1 MAASSPHALSSPR
14 RARLTLA
21 LAICGAGLLASAHA
35 AGPRRADLPISLDAA
50 SSDFDYRNNTLRF
63 RQVRIVQGTVR
74 VEAEEATANG
84 LNFEN
89 SRWEFR
95 GNVHIEVDGGSLAS
109 SEAQVTFVDNQI
121 ATAIIT
127 GSPATFEQKLKES
140 EDIAKGRAGRIEYD
154 FTAGN
159 VRLMEDAFLT
169 DGRNDIHGQTLVYSI
184 RDQRVLAEAGA
195 QGQERVR
202 ITINPRTME
211 EEQQK
216 KNGAE
221 RPQ

>member
-1 MAASSPHALSSPR
+1 MVASFPRVDSVR
-14 RARLTLA
+14 RACLVLVLA
-21 LAICGAGLLASAHA
+21 LGIACSVTAHG
-35 AGPRRADLPISLDAA
+35 AGPRQSDLPISLDAA
-50 SSDFDYRNNTLRF
+50 SSDFDYKNNTLRF
-63 RQVRIVQGTVR
+63 RQVRIVQGTVQ
-74 VEAEEATANG
+74 VEAEEATATG

-95 GNVHIEVDGGSLAS
+95 GNVRIHVEGGSLTS
-109 SEAQVTFVDNQI
+109 NEAEVTFVNNQI
-121 ATAIIT
+121 AKALIT
-127 GSPATFEQKLKES
+127 GTPATFEQKLKDT

-159 VRLMEDAFLT
+159 VQLVEDAYLT

-184 RDQRVLAEAGA
+184 RDQRVLAEASA

-202 ITINPRTME
+202 ITINPRSME
-211 EEQQK
+211 EEK
-216 KNGAE
+216 KPEAD

>member
-1 MAASSPHALSSPR
+1 MCAA
-14 RARLTLA
+14 
-21 LAICGAGLLASAHA
+21 CLLAGAHA
-35 AGPRRADLPISLDAA
+35 AGPPRRSDLPISLDAA

-63 RQVRIVQGTVR
+63 KQVRVVQGTVR
-74 VEAEEATANG
+74 VEADEATATG

-109 SEAQVTFVDNQI
+109 SEAQVTFKDNQI
-121 ATAIIT
+121 ADAVIT
-127 GSPATFEQKLKES
+127 GSPATFEQKLQES
-140 EDIAKGRAGRIEYD
+140 EDIAKGRANRIEYD
-154 FTAGN
+154 FTAGT
-159 VRLMEDAFLT
+159 VRLVQDAYLT
-169 DGRNDIHGQTLVYSI
+169 DGRNDSHGQTLVYSI
-184 RDQRVLAEAGA
+184 RDQRVLAEAND

-202 ITINPRTME
+202 ITINPRSMQ

>member
-1 MAASSPHALSSPR
+1 MDASSLRIRSSLR
-14 RARLTLA
+14 RAPLA
-21 LAICGAGLLASAHA
+21 LALAVCACGFAPAHA
-35 AGPRRADLPISLDAA
+35 AGPRQSDLPISLDAA

-63 RQVRIVQGTVR
+63 REVRIVQGNVR
-74 VEAEEATANG
+74 VEANEATATG

-95 GNVHIEVDGGSLAS
+95 GNVRIEVEGGSLAS
-109 SEAQVTFVDNQI
+109 NEAEVNFMNNQI
-121 ATAIIT
+121 ATAVIT
-127 GSPATFEQKLKES
+127 GSPATFEQKLKDS
-140 EDIAKGRAGRIEYD
+140 EGIAKGRAGRIEYD
-154 FTAGN
+154 FTAGK
-159 VRLMEDAFLT
+159 VQLAQDAYLT

-184 RDQRVLAEAGA
+184 RDQRVLAEASE

-202 ITINPRTME
+202 ITINPRSVQ

-216 KNGAE
+216 KDAAE

>member
-1 MAASSPHALSSPR
+1 VQLV
-14 RARLTLA
+14 LA
-21 LAICGAGLLASAHA
+21 LAIGCASLISAHA
-35 AGPRRADLPISLDAA
+35 AGPARRSDLPISLDAA

-74 VEAEEATANG
+74 VDADEATATG

-95 GNVHIEVDGGSLAS
+95 GNVHIEVEGGSLAS
-109 SEAQVTFVDNQI
+109 SEAQVTFVGNQI

-140 EDIAKGRAGRIEYD
+140 EDIAKGHAARIEYD

-159 VRLMEDAFLT
+159 VRLVEDAYLT

-195 QGQERVR
+195 QGEERVR
-202 ITINPRTME
+202 ITINPRSME
-211 EEQQK
+211 AEQQK

>member
-1 MAASSPHALSSPR
+1 MAASFLRPSSSR
-14 RARLTLA
+14 LA
-21 LAICGAGLLASAHA
+21 LALALCAACACAAYA
-35 AGPRRADLPISLDAA
+35 AGPRQSDLPISLDAA

-63 RQVRIVQGTVR
+63 RQVRIVQGNVR
-74 VEAEEATANG
+74 VEADEATATG

-95 GNVHIEVDGGSLAS
+95 GNVRIHVDGGSLAS
-109 SEAQVTFVDNQI
+109 NEAEVTFVNNQI
-121 ATAIIT
+121 EKAVIT
-127 GSPATFEQKLKES
+127 GAPATFEQQLKDTA
-140 EDIAKGRAGRIEYD
+140 DIAKGRAGRITYD

-159 VRLMEDAFLT
+159 VQLVEDAYLT

-184 RDQRVLAEAGA
+184 RDQRVLAEASE

-202 ITINPRTME
+202 ITINPRSM

-216 KNGAE
+216 KENEAAD

>member
-1 MAASSPHALSSPR
+1 MVASSHRAVDSAQRAL
-14 RARLTLA
+14 LA
-21 LAICGAGLLASAHA
+21 LAFAIGIAAHGADACA
-35 AGPRRADLPISLDAA
+35 AGPRKSDQPISLDAA

-74 VEAEEATANG
+74 VEAEEATATG

-89 SRWEFR
+89 SRWEFH
-95 GNVHIEVDGGSLAS
+95 GNVHIDVEGGSLAS
-109 SEAQVTFVDNQI
+109 SEAQVTFVNNEI
-121 ATAIIT
+121 TTAVIT
-127 GSPATFEQKLKES
+127 GSPATFEQKLKETD
-140 EDIAKGRAGRIEYD
+140 DIAKGRAGRIEYD

-159 VRLMEDAFLT
+159 VQLVQDAYLT

-202 ITINPRTME
+202 ITINPRSKQI
-211 EEQQK
+211 EQE
-216 KNGAE
+216 KNGAD

>member
-1 MAASSPHALSSPR
+1 MAGSFLRVPSL
-14 RARLTLA
+14 ARCALA
-21 LAICGAGLLASAHA
+21 LALYGACAFAVHA
-35 AGPRRADLPISLDAA
+35 AGPRQSDLPISLDAA

-74 VEAEEATANG
+74 VEADEATATG

-95 GNVHIEVDGGSLAS
+95 GNVRIHVDGGSLTS
-109 SEAQVTFVDNQI
+109 NEAEVTFVNNQI
-121 ATAIIT
+121 AKAVIT
-127 GSPATFEQKLKES
+127 GTPATFEQQLTES

-159 VRLMEDAFLT
+159 VQLMEDAYLT

-184 RDQRVLAEAGA
+184 RDQRVLAEASA

-202 ITINPRTME
+202 ITINPRSV
-211 EEQQK
+211 EEQK
-216 KNGAE
+216 KPEAD